1 MEYRMLNFFR
11 PEINKVFTPRAEIPN
26 SKTYIARPDLEKR
39 LSRSIK
45 GSLHT
50 LIHGE
55 SGSGKT
61 WLYKKVLRDLNAHI
75 VVANCAQASLSNSV
89 LNEIERAVFP
99 NGKTILTSY
108 TEKKSAE
115 LNAAVAKGVLD
126 HNNTFQVTEG
136 DSLQTSY
143 AQLRKNAGSKIAIL
157 VFDNLEAIYSDSK
170 LMRELANIILLL
182 DDARYAQYEIKF
194 LLVGVPRDITTY
206 FSKLE
211 NLGSVGN
218 RIEELPEVD
227 CLSAEQVAELVHRGL
242 VSELKIPLDQ
252 ETEEKISKH
261 VFDVTLGIPQ
271 RVQEYCEKLAYA
283 IEDSN
288 WQANFQHLE
297 KADKEWLESGL
308 KQAYQTIEGLMNEKE
323 TKAGR
328 RNQTLYTLT
337 KITKNSFSVN
347 EVEELLR
354 IEFPNSTAGVTLA
367 VGQIL
372 SELATKENTV
382 IKRTAKGNGFQFTDA
397 RYLMCMRLMLKK
409 NTTTEK
415 ITKVEL

>member
-1 MEYRMLNFFR
+1 MFSLKR
-11 PEINKVFTPRAEIPN
+11 PEVSEVFTPRAQTPN
-26 SKTYIARPDLEKR
+26 LKTYIARPDLERR

-61 WLYKKVLRDLNAHI
+61 WLYKKVLRDLNTHV
-75 VVANCAQASLSNSV
+75 VVANCAQASLGNSI
-89 LNEIERAVFP
+89 LDEIDRAIFP
-99 NGKTILTSY
+99 NGKTTLTGY
-108 TEKKSAE
+108 TEKKTAE
-115 LNAAVAKGVLD
+115 VNAAVAKGSLD
-126 HNNTFQVTEG
+126 HNNTFQITEG
-136 DSLQTSY
+136 DPLQAAY
-143 AQLRKNAGSKIAIL
+143 AQLRKDAGHKAAIL
-157 VFDNLEAIYSDSK
+157 VFDNLEAIFSDPK

-182 DDARYAQYEIKF
+182 DDSRYAKYEIKF
-194 LLVGVPRDITTY
+194 LLVGVPRDIATY

-211 NLGSVGN
+211 NLSSVGN

-227 CLSAEQVAELVHRGL
+227 CLSATQ
-242 VSELKIPLDQ
+242 VSELAHKGLVKELKIKL
-252 ETEEKISKH
+252 EEKTEQEFSKH
-261 VFDVTLGIPQ
+261 IFDVTLGIPQ

-288 WQANFQHLE
+288 WNATAENLE

-308 KQAYQTIEGLMNEKE
+308 KQAYQTVEGLMNEKE

-337 KITKNSFSVN
+337 RITKSSFSTG

-354 IEFPNSTAGVTLA
+354 LEFPNSTKDVKLA

-382 IKRTAKGNGFQFTDA
+382 IKRTAKGNGFQFTDP

-409 NTTTEK
+409 DETTEK
-415 ITKVEL
+415 IAKIEL